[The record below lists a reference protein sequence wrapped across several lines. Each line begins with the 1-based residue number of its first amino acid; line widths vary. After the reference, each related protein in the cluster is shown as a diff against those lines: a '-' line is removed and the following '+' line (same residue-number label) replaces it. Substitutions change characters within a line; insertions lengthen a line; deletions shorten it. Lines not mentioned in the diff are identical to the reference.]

1 MFLCLSLLDMLMDKC
16 ATPFHSQVGNKE
28 FMQVL
33 ITVLNSKEL
42 PREVSFIF
50 NPNQVQQKVVYLI
63 QKWGLKFE
71 SSHDQ
76 LPLFFDVYNALK
88 KSGVQ
93 FPAVSQN

>member
-1 MFLCLSLLDMLMDKC
+1 MFLCLGLVDMLMDKC

-42 PREVSFIF
+42 PREVSIIY

-71 SSHDQ
+71 S
-76 LPLFFDVYNALK
+76 
-88 KSGVQ
+88 
-93 FPAVSQN
+93 